1 MPLFEIDL
9 DESLRPKRQEISDAI
24 HQAMLDGLA
33 GSPTDRFQVFR
44 FHGSDSGDLVFDPT
58 HGGVDRQSVVWIRV
72 AMNHKF
78 DVATKKKFYRA
89 LAEQLDGV
97 GLRHEDLLVSI
108 LEYDFDDVYAGK
120 VRGD

>member
-1 MPLFEIDL
+1 VPLFEIDL
-9 DESLRPKRQEISDAI
+9 DESLRPKRQQISDAI
-24 HQAMLDGLA
+24 HQAMLHGLS

-44 FHGSDSGDLVFDPT
+44 FHADSAEIVFDPN
-58 HGGVDRQSVVWIRV
+58 HGGVNRASVVWIRV

-78 DVATKKKFYRA
+78 DVATKKGFYRK
-89 LAEQLDGV
+89 LADQMDAIGV
-97 GLRHEDLLVSI
+97 RHEDLLVSI

>member
-9 DESLRPKRQEISDAI
+9 DESYRPKRQQISDAI
-24 HQAMLDGLA
+24 HQAMIEGLS

-44 FHGSDSGDLVFDPT
+44 FHADNEDLVFDPT
-58 HGGVDRQSVVWIRV
+58 HGGVDRKSIIWLRV

-78 DVATKKKFYRA
+78 DVATKKGFYRK
-89 LAEQLDGV
+89 LAEGIDAI